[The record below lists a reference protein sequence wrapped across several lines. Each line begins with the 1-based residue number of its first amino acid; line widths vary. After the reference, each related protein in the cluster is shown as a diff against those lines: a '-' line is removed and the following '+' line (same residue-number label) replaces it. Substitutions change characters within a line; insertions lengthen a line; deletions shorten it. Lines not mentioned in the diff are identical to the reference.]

1 MATVSHKKIVIFWFA
16 VQYIYLGMTTDIK
29 GMYVY

>member
-16 VQYIYLGMTTDIK
+16 VQCIYFAMTTDIK
-29 GMYVY
+29 GMY